1 MNYHYADAS
10 NQPIGPVTTEQ
21 LHALYRSGEVTLD
34 TFIIAEG
41 ASDWQAY
48 REIAPVSAPPVKTLV
63 PVLQVART
71 PQYVP
76 QPLAVAPAT
85 QKCPFCAE
93 DIAAAAKKCKH
104 CGETL
109 DVALRAAE
117 EAKRAQSHQPAV
129 YMNAGGGG
137 GTTVIIQKHNFPHLL
152 HFIATFF
159 TVGLWLPI
167 WILHYLCRSRSYYY

>member
-1 MNYHYADAS
+1 MEVRKNGVIGSPHNPMNYHYADAS
-10 NQPIGPVTTEQ
+10 NQPIGPVSTEQ

-48 REIAPVSAPPVKTLV
+48 RDIAPTSSPPLKTLV

-71 PQYVP
+71 PQHAP
-76 QPLAVAPAT
+76 QPLNVARVT
-85 QKCPFCAE
+85 KECPFCAE

-117 EAKRAQSHQPAV
+117 EAKRAMS
-129 YMNAGGGG
+129 N
-137 GTTVIIQKHNFPHLL
+137 
-152 HFIATFF
+152 
-159 TVGLWLPI
+159 
-167 WILHYLCRSRSYYY
+167 